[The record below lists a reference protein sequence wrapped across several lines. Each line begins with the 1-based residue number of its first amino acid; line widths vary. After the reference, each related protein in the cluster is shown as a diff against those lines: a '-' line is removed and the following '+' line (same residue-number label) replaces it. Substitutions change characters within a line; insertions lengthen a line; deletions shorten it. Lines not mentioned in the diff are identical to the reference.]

1 MVLYRGMDRT
11 ALDAA
16 YDNSAA
22 VAGSAGIVADW
33 QRRSAA
39 LRSRVAGPRDVAYAA
54 APGARLDFF
63 PCGRSG
69 APTLLFFHGGYWQRN
84 SKDGFSFV
92 AEGALA
98 QGVNVAVAGYTL
110 APAARMDAIAAE
122 ARAAAS
128 WLGAHLGEWGAD
140 PARLF
145 AAGWSAGGH
154 LTALVM
160 GEPEI
165 RGGIAISGIY
175 DLEPIRLNY
184 LNDKLRLDRDEMLR
198 ASPLLHLPASA
209 GPLVI
214 AVGSAELP
222 ELRRQSRDY
231 AAAWRGRGLTGSFQ
245 ELPGC
250 HHYAALEQLAR
261 PDAALA
267 RALAEL
273 VRQAGTT

>member
-1 MVLYRGMDRT
+1 MALYRGMDRK

-16 YDNSAA
+16 YNNSAA
-22 VAGSAGIVADW
+22 VGGSADIIADW

-39 LRSRVAGPRDVAYAA
+39 LRARVAGLRDVAYAA
-54 APGARLDFF
+54 SPGARLDFF
-63 PCGRSG
+63 PCGRG
-69 APTLLFFHGGYWQRN
+69 AAPTLLFFHGGYWQHN
-84 SKDGFSFV
+84 AKDGFAFV

-98 QGVNVAVAGYTL
+98 RGINVAIAGYTL

-128 WLGAHLGEWGAD
+128 WLGGHLGGWGAD
-140 PARLF
+140 PERLF

-160 GEPEI
+160 GEPAI

-175 DLEPIRLNY
+175 DLEPIRLSY
-184 LNDKLRLDRDEMLR
+184 LNDKLGLDPGEVRR
-198 ASPLLHLPASA
+198 NSPALHLPARA
-209 GPLVI
+209 GRLIV
-214 AVGSAELP
+214 AVGGAELP

-231 AAAWRGRGLTGSFQ
+231 AEAWRRQGLPGAFQ

-273 VRQAGTT
+273 VG

>member
-1 MVLYRGMDRT
+1 MALYRGMDRT

-16 YDNSAA
+16 YNNSAA
-22 VAGSAGIVADW
+22 VAASAAIVADW

-39 LRSRVAGPRDVAYAA
+39 LRERVPGPRDVAYAA
-54 APGARLDFF
+54 APAARLDFF
-63 PCGRSG
+63 PAGARF
-69 APTLLFFHGGYWQRN
+69 APTLLFFHGGYWQQN
-84 SKDGFSFV
+84 GKEGFSFI
-92 AEGALA
+92 AEGPLA
-98 QGVNVAVAGYTL
+98 HGVNVAVAGYTL

-128 WLGAHLGEWGAD
+128 WLGAHLGAWGAD

-145 AAGWSAGGH
+145 AGGWSAGGH

-160 GEPEI
+160 GEQAI
-165 RGGIAISGIY
+165 RGGLAISGIF

-184 LNDKLRLDRDEMLR
+184 LNDKLGLDRDEALR
-198 ASPLLHLPASA
+198 NSPLLHLPARA
-209 GPLVI
+209 GRLI
-214 AVGSAELP
+214 LAVGSAELP

-231 AAAWRGRGLTGSFQ
+231 AEAWRGHGLQGSFQ

-250 HHYAALEQLAR
+250 HHYAALEQLAD
-261 PDAALA
+261 PEAALA

-273 VRQAGTT
+273 VR

>member
-1 MVLYRGMDRT
+1 MTLYRGMDRT
-11 ALDAA
+11 ALDAG

-22 VAGSAGIVADW
+22 VAGSAGILADW

-39 LRSRVAGPRDVAYAA
+39 LRARIAGPRDVPYAA
-54 APGARLDFF
+54 APAARLDFF
-63 PCGRSG
+63 PTGRRR

-84 SKDGFSFV
+84 AKEGFSFI
-92 AEGALA
+92 AEGPLA
-98 QGVNVAVAGYTL
+98 GGINVAVAGYTL

-128 WLGAHLGEWGAD
+128 WLGAHLGDWGAD
-140 PARLF
+140 PDRLF

-160 GEPEI
+160 GETAI

-175 DLEPIRLNY
+175 DLEPIRLCY
-184 LNDKLRLDRDEMLR
+184 LNDKLGLDPDEAR
-198 ASPLLHLPASA
+198 RNSPLLELPGRA
-209 GPLVI
+209 GRLIV
-214 AVGSAELP
+214 AVGADELP

-231 AAAWRGRGLTGSFQ
+231 AEAWRRRGLPGAFQ

-250 HHYAALEQLAR
+250 HHYAALEQLAG
-261 PDAALA
+261 PGAALA
-267 RALAEL
+267 CALAEL
-273 VRQAGTT
+273 VG

>member
-1 MVLYRGMDRT
+1 MALYRGMDRP

-16 YDNSAA
+16 YNNSAA

-39 LRSRVAGPRDVAYAA
+39 LRARIGGYRDVAYAA
-54 APGARLDFF
+54 APGARLDFL
-63 PCGRSG
+63 PAGRDG

-84 SKDGFSFV
+84 TKDGFSFV
-92 AEGALA
+92 AEAALA
-98 QGVNVAVAGYTL
+98 LGINVAVAGYTL

-122 ARAAAS
+122 ARAAAA
-128 WLGAHLGEWGAD
+128 WLGAHLGDWGAD
-140 PARLF
+140 PGRLF
-145 AAGWSAGGH
+145 AAGWSAGAH
-154 LTALVM
+154 LTALAM
-160 GEPEI
+160 GEGAV

-184 LNDKLRLDRDEMLR
+184 LNDKLGLDAAEARR
-198 ASPLLHLPASA
+198 NSPLLHLPARA
-209 GPLVI
+209 GRLIV

-231 AAAWRGRGLTGSFQ
+231 AEAWCGRGLPGTFQ
-245 ELPGC
+245 ELAGC

-261 PDAALA
+261 PDGALAGALAAL
-267 RALAEL
+267 
-273 VRQAGTT
+273 VR